1 MCTLNFKFE
10 EEKDDLKAQVILIKN
25 VVKDFISD
33 GYNTSN
39 LDKGEDE
46 VIKDEKTT
54 ITLTTTNNQKNKIN
68 SNETVIDLGE
78 CEILLRK
85 EYNISDN
92 ESLYIVKIDVIQKDM
107 KIPKIGYNVYSK
119 LFGEYLIK
127 LNLIVCESNKI
138 DILFPVEISESLDK
152 LNSSS
157 EYYNDICYATTS
169 NFGTDISLNDRKI

>member
-54 ITLTTTNNQKNKIN
+54 ITLTTTTNQKNKIN
-68 SNETVIDLGE
+68 NNETIIDLGE
-78 CEILLRK
+78 CETLLRK

-92 ESLYIVKIDVIQKDM
+92 ELLYIVKIDVIQKDM
-107 KIPKIGYNVYSK
+107 KTQKIGYNVYSK
-119 LFGEYLIK
+119 LFGK
-127 LNLIVCESNKI
+127 KSNKI
-138 DILFPVEISESLDK
+138 KFNSL
-152 LNSSS
+152 
-157 EYYNDICYATTS
+157 
-169 NFGTDISLNDRKI
+169 